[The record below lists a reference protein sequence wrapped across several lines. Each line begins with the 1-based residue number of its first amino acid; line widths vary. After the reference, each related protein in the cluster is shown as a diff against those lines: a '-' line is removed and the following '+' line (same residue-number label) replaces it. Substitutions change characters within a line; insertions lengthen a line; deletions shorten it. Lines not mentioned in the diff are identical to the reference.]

1 MKPFVSL
8 RPLRALVAVMVASLP
23 ASGALG
29 GEPASLRITQALAQG
44 TEVTAYVALRDEA
57 DAPAT
62 AESMTRAH
70 ATLGTQVAEVVSAKP
85 FADTGE
91 GVLYVFLVDISRS
104 LDTAQFDRLRQA
116 MRDWVTALGTQD
128 RAAIVS
134 FGTQVRTLVAP
145 TADRAALTTAI
156 DGLRATDHRTALHQA
171 LAHGLTL
178 GQQRGTDLPSRRA
191 LVILGDGQDDA
202 PGGMTVAEVDHQL
215 ADGAV
220 PIYAIGFSRARE
232 RAARDAGLA
241 ALGRF
246 ARLSGGVFV
255 DASTADPGAA
265 YAGMRERIRA
275 VQRLQLRCAGCTADG
290 NRYRLQIAL
299 PVGSRTLSDGV
310 DVRLYPVVTPPQPD
324 AAPSATPPSTVPAPS
339 AAQTPPPSTVPAPS
353 AAQPAPPSAVPA
365 PPTDATPPLAAP
377 APADIPQPPTDLVQQ
392 LKAWWPWLL
401 GVGLLVLVLLI
412 VLAGRRRA
420 PTVPAPLPAEP
431 PPVPPAPDVAQ
442 TRATP
447 VNLSATVR
455 HAPAMPRGPALVLA
469 FMDGPRRGQVAR
481 LVLAPDG
488 LIGRTNACAL
498 ALTGDDEV
506 SAQHARCFIQDR
518 RLLVEDLN
526 STNGT
531 WLNGVRITAPTPLS
545 EGDVLRCGQTELRV
559 GGVENAAGASR

>member
-8 RPLRALVAVMVASLP
+8 RPLLALVAVVVASLS

-62 AESMTRAH
+62 AESMARAH

-85 FADTGE
+85 FADTSE

-134 FGTQVRTLVAP
+134 FGTQVHTLVAP
-145 TADRAALTTAI
+145 TTDRAALTTAI
-156 DGLRATDHRTALHQA
+156 DGLRATDNRTALHQA

-191 LVILGDGQDDA
+191 LVILSDGQDDA
-202 PGGMTVAEVDHQL
+202 PGGMTAAEVDHQL

-220 PIYAIGFSRARE
+220 PIYAIGFSRAQE
-232 RAARDAGLA
+232 RAPREAGLA

-255 DASTADPGAA
+255 DASTGDPSAA

-275 VQRLQLRCAGCTADG
+275 VQRLQLRCATCTADG

-310 DVRLYPVVTPPQPD
+310 DVRLYPVATPPQPE
-324 AAPSATPPSTVPAPS
+324 AAPPVTPAPAAPPPPATP
-339 AAQTPPPSTVPAPS
+339 TPPVA
-353 AAQPAPPSAVPA
+353 APP
-365 PPTDATPPLAAP
+365 PPAP
-377 APADIPQPPTDLVQQ
+377 APTVITQAPTDVVQQ
-392 LKAWWPWLL
+392 PKAWWPWLL
-401 GVGLLVLVLLI
+401 GAGLLVLVLLI
-412 VLAGRRRA
+412 VLASRRRTP
-420 PTVPAPLPAEP
+420 PTPTPLLAVPPNA
-431 PPVPPAPDVAQ
+431 PPAPDLAP
-442 TRATP
+442 TRATVQRVP
-447 VNLSATVR
+447 AT
-455 HAPAMPRGPALVLA
+455 PRGPALTLA

-481 LVLAPDG
+481 LLLAPDG

-506 SAQHARCFIQDR
+506 SARHARCFIQDR
-518 RLLVEDLN
+518 RLLVEDLD

-531 WLNGVRITAPTPLS
+531 WLNGVRVTALTPVR
-545 EGDVLRCGQTELRV
+545 EGDVLRCGQTELRL
-559 GGVENAAGASR
+559 GGVENAAGESR